1 MLSVTHKDAA
11 LLALGFARISL
22 YRSWDYPIGNAEESI
37 VPASDVRYLHQT
49 VATDGTRLYAY
60 SWVEEPG
67 LLLTTERH
75 IYTMQQVVA
84 ELETNDLSLLEHFV
98 ELFFQ
103 RHGGRG
109 AHIITTLHRPQPQ
122 PSAVSKVV

>member
-1 MLSVTHKDAA
+1 MFSATNKDAV
-11 LLALGFARISL
+11 LLELGFARISL
-22 YRSWDYPIGNAEESI
+22 YRSWDYPIGNAEESFI
-37 VPASDVRYLHQT
+37 PASDVRYLHQT
-49 VATDGTRLYAY
+49 VATDGTRLYAC

-75 IYTMQQVVA
+75 ISALRQVVA
-84 ELETNDLSLLEHFV
+84 ELETNDLSLLAHFV

-109 AHIITTLHRPQPQ
+109 VHITSAIHRLQP
-122 PSAVSKVV
+122 VLL